1 MVNEVTESNTR
12 QNIFKSIYTLIN
24 NNKISG
30 SSVLAGFSA
39 DEPLFPCYVIQ
50 PAQVSIKKATKSST
64 IQDYEFQIEIE
75 LWATSNQLKAKIDEM
90 KDNIQETILNNITTL
105 ENQNLDLAED
115 WYDDS
120 NVETVERDEVKYHT
134 GAVLLSF
141 NLL

>member
-1 MVNEVTESNTR
+1 MVNEVTESSTR

-24 NNKISG
+24 NNKLSG

-39 DEPLFPCYVIQ
+39 DSPSFPCYVIES
-50 PAQVSIKKATKSST
+50 AKVSIKKVTKSST
-64 IQDYEFQIEIE
+64 IQDYECQIEIE